1 MHVSYFLIYFTLEFS
16 YSFVEYKVIT
26 ENSMML
32 GLKENV
38 FSQNKLISKQ
48 ASDFSAW
55 VLVLVLVQDENLE
68 YI

>member
-48 ASDFSAW
+48 ASDFC
-55 VLVLVLVQDENLE
+55 
-68 YI
+68 